1 MRSSL
6 TLLTVAAALVVGP
19 AAAQQ
24 QKPQPK
30 KVQAKKAAA
39 APTGPKI
46 RHQCKVG
53 PYEKQTRLV
62 METVRDKP
70 VYVAYWSSD
79 GSFHCS
85 FESWPGD
92 GRAKWLDSSAGTV
105 ISLISGTMLIEKTKD
120 KFLIHAR
127 DVDRMPY
134 CGTFGQINGIL
145 TVPTKR
151 GTNCDWK
158 ETEGEA
164 AGRLNPEE
172 PSAEAAPP
180 TPTTE
185 AAPPAQSAEG
195 AQPNASVAAAVAPAP
210 PAH

>member
-1 MRSSL
+1 MRSYL
-6 TLLTVAAALVVGP
+6 ALLSAAAALAVTPV
-19 AAAQQ
+19 AAQQ

-30 KVQAKKAAA
+30 AAQAKKAA

-62 METVRDKP
+62 METIRDKP
-70 VYVAYWSSD
+70 VYLAYWSSD

-105 ISLISGTMLIEKTKD
+105 ISLISGTMLIEKSKD
-120 KFLIHAR
+120 RFLIHAR

-134 CGTFGQINGIL
+134 CGTFGQINGVL

-151 GTNCDWK
+151 GVTCDWK
-158 ETEGEA
+158 ETEGED
-164 AGRLNPEE
+164 AGKLNPAEE
-172 PSAEAAPP
+172 APP
-180 TPTTE
+180 AAQPPSPTTE
-185 AAPPAQSAEG
+185 AVPAN
-195 AQPNASVAAAVAPAP
+195 PNVAAAPARPAP
-210 PAH
+210 

>member
-6 TLLTVAAALVVGP
+6 TFLTAALALGVTPVL
-19 AAAQQ
+19 AQQ
-24 QKPQPK
+24 QKPPPK
-30 KVQAKKAAA
+30 NVQAKKVAP

-62 METVRDKP
+62 METIRDKP
-70 VYVAYWSSD
+70 VYLAYWSSD

-105 ISLISGTMLIEKTKD
+105 INLISGTMLIEKTKD

-134 CGTFGQINGIL
+134 CGTFGQINGVL

-151 GTNCDWK
+151 GVTCDWK
-158 ETEGEA
+158 EAEGDEA
-164 AGRLNPEE
+164 GKLNPSEDTPPQATP
-172 PSAEAAPP
+172 PS
-180 TPTTE
+180 PTTD
-185 AAPPAQSAEG
+185 ATPSN
-195 AQPNASVAAAVAPAP
+195 PNVAAAPSR